1 MAGLK
6 WIGAWSEQHL
16 KDEIENLLPDNDVV
30 FIEFEY
36 YSVLT
41 RMIKLLK
48 NLNYITDL
56 FEAEW
61 DKWNYSDPNNLIQ
74 LKNEMLRYSN
84 EKYYLEI
91 QTKDKYYTV
100 CNYIHR
106 YRVIEENEKRN
117 FNRIISVTTI
127 K

>member
-1 MAGLK
+1 MAGLE

-16 KDEIENLLPDNDVV
+16 KNEIENLLPDNDVI

-36 YSVLT
+36 YTVLT
-41 RMIKLLK
+41 RMLEILK
-48 NLNYITDL
+48 NLNYTTDL

-74 LKNEMLRYSN
+74 LKNEMLRYPN

-100 CNYIHR
+100 CNYVHR

-117 FNRIISVTTI
+117 LNRIISVTTI

>member
-84 EKYYLEI
+84 EKYYLGI
-91 QTKDKYYTV
+91 QTKNKYYTV

>member
-16 KDEIENLLPDNDVV
+16 KDEIENLLPDNDVI

-36 YSVLT
+36 YTVLT
-41 RMIKLLK
+41 RMLEILK
-48 NLNYITDL
+48 NLNYTTDL

-61 DKWNYSDPNNLIQ
+61 DKWNYLDPNNLIQ
-74 LKNEMLRYSN
+74 LKNEMLRYPN

-91 QTKDKYYTV
+91 QTKNKYYTV

-117 FNRIISVTTI
+117 LNRIISVTTI

>member
-1 MAGLK
+1 MRGLK

-16 KDEIENLLPDNDVV
+16 KDEIENFLPDNDVI

-36 YSVLT
+36 YTVLT
-41 RMIKLLK
+41 RMLEILK
-48 NLNYITDL
+48 NLNYTTDL

-74 LKNEMLRYSN
+74 LKNEMLRYPN

-100 CNYIHR
+100 CNYVHR

-117 FNRIISVTTI
+117 LNRIISVTTI

>member
-16 KDEIENLLPDNDVV
+16 KDEIENLLPDNDVI

-36 YSVLT
+36 YTVLT
-41 RMIKLLK
+41 RMLEILK
-48 NLNYITDL
+48 NLNYTTDL
-56 FEAEW
+56 FKVEW

-74 LKNEMLRYSN
+74 LKNEMLRYPN

-91 QTKDKYYTV
+91 QTKNKYYTV

-117 FNRIISVTTI
+117 LNRIISVTTI

>member
-1 MAGLK
+1 MTELK

-16 KDEIENLLPDNDVV
+16 KDEIENLLPDNDVI

-36 YSVLT
+36 YTVLT
-41 RMIKLLK
+41 RMLEILK
-48 NLNYITDL
+48 NLNYTTDL

-74 LKNEMLRYSN
+74 LKNEMLRYPN

-91 QTKDKYYTV
+91 KTKDKYYTV

-117 FNRIISVTTI
+117 LNRIISVTTI

>member
-1 MAGLK
+1 MTGLK

-41 RMIKLLK
+41 RMIKILK
-48 NLNYITDL
+48 DLNYTTNL

-74 LKNEMLRYSN
+74 LKNEILRYPN

-91 QTKDKYYTV
+91 QTKNKYYTV

-106 YRVIEENEKRN
+106 YRIIEENEKTN
-117 FNRIISVTTI
+117 STRIISVTTI

>member
-1 MAGLK
+1 MTGLK

-41 RMIKLLK
+41 RMIKVLK

-74 LKNEMLRYSN
+74 LKNEMLRYPN

-91 QTKDKYYTV
+91 QTKNKYYTV

-117 FNRIISVTTI
+117 LNRIISVTTI

>member
-1 MAGLK
+1 MAGLE

-16 KDEIENLLPDNDVV
+16 KDEIENLLPDNDVI

-36 YSVLT
+36 YTVLT
-41 RMIKLLK
+41 RMLEILK
-48 NLNYITDL
+48 NLNYTTDL

-74 LKNEMLRYSN
+74 LKNEMLRYPN

-117 FNRIISVTTI
+117 LNRIISVTTI

>member
-6 WIGAWSEQHL
+6 WIEAWSEQHL
-16 KDEIENLLPDNDVV
+16 KDEIENLLPDNDVI

-36 YSVLT
+36 YTVLIRT
-41 RMIKLLK
+41 LEILK
-48 NLNYITDL
+48 NLNYTTDL

-74 LKNEMLRYSN
+74 LKNEMLRYPN

-106 YRVIEENEKRN
+106 YRIIEENEKTN
-117 FNRIISVTTI
+117 LNIMSVTTI

>member
-16 KDEIENLLPDNDVV
+16 KDEIENLLPDNDVI

-36 YSVLT
+36 YTVLT
-41 RMIKLLK
+41 RMLEILK
-48 NLNYITDL
+48 NLNYTTDL
-56 FEAEW
+56 FKVEW

-74 LKNEMLRYSN
+74 LKNEMLRYPN

-91 QTKDKYYTV
+91 QTKNKYYTV

-106 YRVIEENEKRN
+106 YRVIEEDEKRN
-117 FNRIISVTTI
+117 LNRIISVTTV

>member
-6 WIGAWSEQHL
+6 WIGVWSEQHL
-16 KDEIENLLPDNDVV
+16 KGEIENLLPDNDVI

-36 YSVLT
+36 YTVLT
-41 RMIKLLK
+41 RMLEILK
-48 NLNYITDL
+48 NLNYTTDL

-74 LKNEMLRYSN
+74 LKNEMLRYPN

-91 QTKDKYYTV
+91 QTKNKYYTV

-117 FNRIISVTTI
+117 LNRIISVTTI

>member
-6 WIGAWSEQHL
+6 WIGAWSKQHL
-16 KDEIENLLPDNDVV
+16 KDEIENLLPDNNVI

-36 YSVLT
+36 YTVLT
-41 RMIKLLK
+41 RMLK
-48 NLNYITDL
+48 ILKDLNYTTDL

-74 LKNEMLRYSN
+74 LKNEMLRYPN

-100 CNYIHR
+100 CNYVHR

-117 FNRIISVTTI
+117 LNRIISVTTI

>member
-1 MAGLK
+1 MRGLK

-16 KDEIENLLPDNDVV
+16 KDEIKILLPENDVI

-41 RMIKLLK
+41 RMIKVLK
-48 NLNYITDL
+48 DLNYTTNL

-61 DKWNYSDPNNLIQ
+61 NKWDYSDPNNLIQ
-74 LKNEMLRYSN
+74 LKNEMFRYPN

-91 QTKDKYYTV
+91 QTKDKYYKV

-106 YRVIEENEKRN
+106 YRIIEENKKTN
-117 FNRIISVTTI
+117 LNIMSVTTI

>member
-6 WIGAWSEQHL
+6 WIGAWSEHHL
-16 KDEIENLLPDNDVV
+16 KDEIENLLPDNDVI

-36 YSVLT
+36 YTVLT
-41 RMIKLLK
+41 RMLEILK
-48 NLNYITDL
+48 NLNYTTDL

-74 LKNEMLRYSN
+74 LKNEMLRYPN

-91 QTKDKYYTV
+91 QTKNKYYTV

-117 FNRIISVTTI
+117 LNRIISVTTI

>member
-16 KDEIENLLPDNDVV
+16 KDEIENLLPDNDVI

-41 RMIKLLK
+41 RMIKVLK
-48 NLNYITDL
+48 DLNYTTDL

-74 LKNEMLRYSN
+74 LKNEMFRYPN

-117 FNRIISVTTI
+117 LNRIISVTTI

>member
-41 RMIKLLK
+41 RMLEILK
-48 NLNYITDL
+48 NVNYNTDL
-56 FEAEW
+56 FEDEW

-74 LKNEMLRYSN
+74 LKNEMLRYPN

>member
-1 MAGLK
+1 MRGLK

-16 KDEIENLLPDNDVV
+16 KDEIKILLPENDVI

-41 RMIKLLK
+41 RMIKVLK
-48 NLNYITDL
+48 DLNYTTNL

-61 DKWNYSDPNNLIQ
+61 NKWDYSDPNNLIQ
-74 LKNEMLRYSN
+74 LKNEMFRYPN

-106 YRVIEENEKRN
+106 YRIIEENKKTN
-117 FNRIISVTTI
+117 LNIMSVTTI

>member
-84 EKYYLEI
+84 EKYYLGI

>member
-1 MAGLK
+1 MTGLK

-41 RMIKLLK
+41 RMIKVLK

-74 LKNEMLRYSN
+74 LKNEMLRYLN

-100 CNYIHR
+100 CNYVHR

-117 FNRIISVTTI
+117 LNRIISVTTI

>member
-1 MAGLK
+1 MEGLK

-16 KDEIENLLPDNDVV
+16 KDEIKIPLPENDVI

-41 RMIKLLK
+41 RMIKVLK
-48 NLNYITDL
+48 DLNYTTNL

-61 DKWNYSDPNNLIQ
+61 NKWNYSDPNNLIQ
-74 LKNEMLRYSN
+74 LKNEMLRYPN

-100 CNYIHR
+100 CNYVYR
-106 YRVIEENEKRN
+106 YRIIEENEKRN
-117 FNRIISVTTI
+117 LNRIISVTTI

>member
-1 MAGLK
+1 MRGLK

-16 KDEIENLLPDNDVV
+16 KDEIKILLPENDVI

-41 RMIKLLK
+41 RMIKILK
-48 NLNYITDL
+48 DLNYTTNL

-61 DKWNYSDPNNLIQ
+61 NKWDYSDPNNLIQ
-74 LKNEMLRYSN
+74 LKNEMFRYPN

-106 YRVIEENEKRN
+106 YRIIEENKKTN
-117 FNRIISVTTI
+117 LNIMSVTTI

>member
-6 WIGAWSEQHL
+6 WIGSQAEHL
-16 KDEIENLLPDNDVV
+16 KDEIEILLPDNDVI

-36 YSVLT
+36 YTVLT
-41 RMIKLLK
+41 RMLEILK
-48 NLNYITDL
+48 SLNYTTDL

-74 LKNEMLRYSN
+74 LKNEMLKYPN
-84 EKYYLEI
+84 EKYYLEL

-117 FNRIISVTTI
+117 LNRIISVTTI

>member
-1 MAGLK
+1 MEELK

-84 EKYYLEI
+84 EKYYLGI

>member
-1 MAGLK
+1 MAGLE

-16 KDEIENLLPDNDVV
+16 KDEIENLLPDNDVI

-36 YSVLT
+36 YTVLT
-41 RMIKLLK
+41 RMLEILK
-48 NLNYITDL
+48 NLNYTTDL

-74 LKNEMLRYSN
+74 LKNEMLRYPN

-106 YRVIEENEKRN
+106 YRVIEENEK
-117 FNRIISVTTI
+117 
-127 K
+127 KKP

>member
-16 KDEIENLLPDNDVV
+16 KDEIEILLPDNDVI

-41 RMIKLLK
+41 RMLEILK
-48 NLNYITDL
+48 NLNYTTDL

-74 LKNEMLRYSN
+74 LKNEMLRYPN

-91 QTKDKYYTV
+91 QTKNKYYTV

>member
-1 MAGLK
+1 MTGLK
-6 WIGAWSEQHL
+6 WIGSQVEHL
-16 KDEIENLLPDNDVV
+16 KDEIEILLPENDVI
-30 FIEFEY
+30 FIQFEY
-36 YSVLT
+36 YTVLT
-41 RMIKLLK
+41 RMIEILK
-48 NLNYITDL
+48 NLNYTTDL

-74 LKNEMLRYSN
+74 LKNEMLRYPN

-106 YRVIEENEKRN
+106 YRIIKENEKIN
-117 FNRIISVTTI
+117 LNIISVTTI

>member
-16 KDEIENLLPDNDVV
+16 KDEIENLLPDNDVI

-36 YSVLT
+36 YTVLT
-41 RMIKLLK
+41 RILEILK
-48 NLNYITDL
+48 NLNYTTDL

-74 LKNEMLRYSN
+74 LKNEMSKYPN

-91 QTKDKYYTV
+91 QTKNKYYTV

-106 YRVIEENEKRN
+106 YRIIEENEKRN
-117 FNRIISVTTI
+117 LNRIISVTTI

>member
-1 MAGLK
+1 MEGLK

-16 KDEIENLLPDNDVV
+16 KDEIKILLPENDVI

-41 RMIKLLK
+41 RMIKVLK
-48 NLNYITDL
+48 DLNYTTNL

-61 DKWNYSDPNNLIQ
+61 NKWNYSDPNNLIQ
-74 LKNEMLRYSN
+74 LKNEMLRYPN

-100 CNYIHR
+100 CNYVYR
-106 YRVIEENEKRN
+106 YRIIEENEKRN
-117 FNRIISVTTI
+117 LNRIISVTTI

>member
-6 WIGAWSEQHL
+6 WIGVWSEQHL
-16 KDEIENLLPDNDVV
+16 KGEIENLLPDNDVI

-36 YSVLT
+36 YTVLT
-41 RMIKLLK
+41 RMLEILK
-48 NLNYITDL
+48 NLNYTTDL

-74 LKNEMLRYSN
+74 LKNEMLRYPN

-100 CNYIHR
+100 CNYVHR

-117 FNRIISVTTI
+117 LNRIISVTTI

>member
-16 KDEIENLLPDNDVV
+16 KDEIENLLPENDVI

-41 RMIKLLK
+41 RMIKVLK
-48 NLNYITDL
+48 DLNYTTNL

-61 DKWNYSDPNNLIQ
+61 NKWNYSDPNNLIQ
-74 LKNEMLRYSN
+74 LKNEMFRYPN

-106 YRVIEENEKRN
+106 YRIIEENEKRN
-117 FNRIISVTTI
+117 LNRIISVTTI

>member
-1 MAGLK
+1 MRGLK

-41 RMIKLLK
+41 RMIKVLK

-61 DKWNYSDPNNLIQ
+61 DKFLDIQMKNIIWKFKQKINIIHFVIMLINIVL
-74 LKNEMLRYSN
+74 LKKM
-84 EKYYLEI
+84 KK
-91 QTKDKYYTV
+91 QTLIL
-100 CNYIHR
+100 CL
-106 YRVIEENEKRN
+106 
-117 FNRIISVTTI
+117 
-127 K
+127 

>member
-16 KDEIENLLPDNDVV
+16 KDEIENLLPDNDVI

-41 RMIKLLK
+41 RMIKVLK
-48 NLNYITDL
+48 DLNYTTDL

-74 LKNEMLRYSN
+74 LKNEMFRYPN

-91 QTKDKYYTV
+91 QIKDKYYTV

-117 FNRIISVTTI
+117 LNRIISVTTI

>member
-16 KDEIENLLPDNDVV
+16 KDEIENLLPDNDVI

-36 YSVLT
+36 YTVLT
-41 RMIKLLK
+41 RMLEILK
-48 NLNYITDL
+48 NLNYTTDL
-56 FEAEW
+56 FKVEW

-74 LKNEMLRYSN
+74 LKNEMLRYPN

-91 QTKDKYYTV
+91 QTKNKYYTV

-117 FNRIISVTTI
+117 LNRIISVTTV

>member
-41 RMIKLLK
+41 RMLEILK
-48 NLNYITDL
+48 NVNYNTDL

-84 EKYYLEI
+84 EKYYLGI

>member
-1 MAGLK
+1 MTGLK

-41 RMIKLLK
+41 RMIKVLK

-61 DKWNYSDPNNLIQ
+61 DKWNYSDSNNLIQ
-74 LKNEMLRYSN
+74 LKNEMLRYPN

-91 QTKDKYYTV
+91 QTKNKYYTV

-117 FNRIISVTTI
+117 LNRIISVTTI

>member
-1 MAGLK
+1 MTGLK

-41 RMIKLLK
+41 RMIKVLK

-74 LKNEMLRYSN
+74 LKNEMLRYPN

-91 QTKDKYYTV
+91 SNKKIKYYTF
-100 CNYIHR
+100 CNYAHR
-106 YRVIEENEKRN
+106 YRIIEEDEKQTL
-117 FNRIISVTTI
+117 ILCL
-127 K
+127 